1 MHTSA
6 ASEGTATP
14 LDAGPLGLIHEELGS
29 MRIETQAQ
37 FDPVIFF
44 SEKAETLDSGV
55 VPRYYMY
62 LKLVT

>member
-14 LDAGPLGLIHEELGS
+14 LDAASLGLIHEELGS
-29 MRIETQAQ
+29 MRIDAKAQ

-44 SEKAETLDSGV
+44 SEEAETLDLDV
-55 VPRYYMY
+55 VLRYYM
-62 LKLVT
+62 